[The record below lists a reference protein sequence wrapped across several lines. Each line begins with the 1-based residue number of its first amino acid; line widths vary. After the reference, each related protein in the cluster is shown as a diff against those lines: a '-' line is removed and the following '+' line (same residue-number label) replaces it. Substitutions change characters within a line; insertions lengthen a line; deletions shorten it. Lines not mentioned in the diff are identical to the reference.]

1 MPLKVVNLPD
11 IGEGVAEAEIV
22 EWHVAVGDDVAED
35 QILVAVMTDKA
46 TVEIP
51 SPVAGT
57 ITDLGAEV
65 GSVLAVGSRLV
76 GIEVENAARPKAGK
90 QVAAATEAKME
101 PPIARPL
108 EVREKSPSPESGDAG
123 KSGGVVSPLREPRR
137 EPEPPRQ
144 QRTHKPG
151 ERPLASPA
159 VRGRALQLGVDL
171 AEVSGSGPEGRI
183 SHEDLDAFLTGATAA
198 APRATSE
205 HLEWTEQIK
214 ITGLRRRIAEKMAQ
228 STRRVAHFSYVEEL
242 DVTALEELRA
252 HLNAQ
257 FGANRPKLTVLP
269 FIARAL
275 VVALRDFPQM
285 NALYDDE
292 QEIVTRHGGVQLGI
306 ATQTQSGLMVP
317 VVVHA
322 EARDLW
328 DIAAEIRRLAEAA
341 RDGSAAREELSG
353 STITITSLGELGGIA
368 STPVINRP
376 EVAIIGVNRMAIRPV
391 WQNNQFVPRKMM
403 NLSSSF
409 DHRVIDGHDAASFIQ
424 RIKRLIELPATLFMD
439 S

>member
-1 MPLKVVNLPD
+1 MPIKVIKLPD

-35 QILVAVMTDKA
+35 QLLASVMTDKA

-51 SPVAGT
+51 SPVNGRIA
-57 ITDLGAEV
+57 DLGAEV
-65 GSVLAVGSRLV
+65 GTVLAVGSRLV
-76 GIEVENAARPKAGK
+76 GIEVEDTAKPKAGK
-90 QVAAATEAKME
+90 QPAAASEAKLE
-101 PPIARPL
+101 APSADPL
-108 EVREKSPSPESGDAG
+108 EVREKSPSQ
-123 KSGGVVSPLREPRR
+123 KSRDVVSPPRETQPEADLARK
-137 EPEPPRQ
+137 EPAG
-144 QRTHKPG
+144 KPG
-151 ERPLASPA
+151 QRPIASPA

-171 AEVSGSGPEGRI
+171 GQVSGSGPEGRI
-183 SHEDLDAFLTGATAA
+183 AHGDLDAFLTGATAA
-198 APRATSE
+198 APRATSAR
-205 HLEWTEQIK
+205 LEGTEQVK

-228 STRRVAHFSYVEEL
+228 STRRVAHFTYVEEI
-242 DVTALEELRA
+242 DMTALEELRA

-257 FGANRPKLTVLP
+257 FGAQRPKLTVLP

-292 QEIVTRHGGVQLGI
+292 QEIVTRHGGVQLGV

-317 VVVHA
+317 VVAHA

-328 DIAAEIRRLAEAA
+328 DIAAEIRRLAGSA
-341 RDGSAAREELSG
+341 RDGSATREELSG

-368 STPVINRP
+368 STPVVNRP

-391 WQNNQFVPRKMM
+391 WQDNQFVPRKMM

-424 RIKRLIELPATLFMD
+424 RIKRLMELPATLFMD